1 MKKIKF
7 TLSIFLSILLTFSNF
22 TLTFANNLSQ
32 FKVNNYIYENNY
44 TTEKSFED
52 YLTNAFII
60 NDSIKNFE
68 SNYEV
73 KLNLHPSDFT
83 INSFNFSNDWLEDAK
98 LFTDNYINKNINT
111 IVTYSD
117 SEKYSKERAKS
128 NAIMYSIDRAML
140 SVSRNPEL
148 NLGKEA
154 QYMFISHY
162 IDRNDYYW
170 SSNDER
176 LLLDGPSMS
185 GENGVLADWITSTD
199 RRAYNT
205 YMNFV
210 DTNNS
215 FIYLSDLAIDYK
227 SFLDV
232 PGNIKNGI
240 EALRKANYSIVLL
253 ESLELKDNLT
263 SSRDL
268 IKNDIVPLYNQAVKA
283 LSSDPNLKLSKMY
296 DSFMEDQGFLSQYSI
311 PDKSSIIKTSLSMIG
326 TFILSGPIGATT
338 YGLSEIASTA
348 LKFTIETYTDLF
360 KYAAWA
366 SLRYGFSG
374 RYAERIM
381 LYYGF

>member
-128 NAIMYSIDRAML
+128 N
-140 SVSRNPEL
+140 V
-148 NLGKEA
+148 
-154 QYMFISHY
+154 
-162 IDRNDYYW
+162 
-170 SSNDER
+170 
-176 LLLDGPSMS
+176 
-185 GENGVLADWITSTD
+185 
-199 RRAYNT
+199 
-205 YMNFV
+205 
-210 DTNNS
+210 
-215 FIYLSDLAIDYK
+215 
-227 SFLDV
+227 
-232 PGNIKNGI
+232 
-240 EALRKANYSIVLL
+240 
-253 ESLELKDNLT
+253 
-263 SSRDL
+263 
-268 IKNDIVPLYNQAVKA
+268 
-283 LSSDPNLKLSKMY
+283 
-296 DSFMEDQGFLSQYSI
+296 
-311 PDKSSIIKTSLSMIG
+311 
-326 TFILSGPIGATT
+326 
-338 YGLSEIASTA
+338 
-348 LKFTIETYTDLF
+348 
-360 KYAAWA
+360 
-366 SLRYGFSG
+366 
-374 RYAERIM
+374 
-381 LYYGF
+381 

>member
-128 NAIMYSIDRAML
+128 N
-140 SVSRNPEL
+140 V
-148 NLGKEA
+148 
-154 QYMFISHY
+154 
-162 IDRNDYYW
+162 W
-170 SSNDER
+170 
-176 LLLDGPSMS
+176 
-185 GENGVLADWITSTD
+185 
-199 RRAYNT
+199 
-205 YMNFV
+205 
-210 DTNNS
+210 
-215 FIYLSDLAIDYK
+215 
-227 SFLDV
+227 
-232 PGNIKNGI
+232 
-240 EALRKANYSIVLL
+240 
-253 ESLELKDNLT
+253 
-263 SSRDL
+263 
-268 IKNDIVPLYNQAVKA
+268 
-283 LSSDPNLKLSKMY
+283 
-296 DSFMEDQGFLSQYSI
+296 
-311 PDKSSIIKTSLSMIG
+311 
-326 TFILSGPIGATT
+326 
-338 YGLSEIASTA
+338 
-348 LKFTIETYTDLF
+348 
-360 KYAAWA
+360 
-366 SLRYGFSG
+366 
-374 RYAERIM
+374 
-381 LYYGF
+381 